1 MDLLHSLHLILASTL
16 SQAYLPAHLTV
27 LWTLRPCM
35 FVTLV
40 SNRTALT
47 VAECSILQGNAQLAS
62 VDVAAFAGLTKLKT
76 M

>member
-1 MDLLHSLHLILASTL
+1 
-16 SQAYLPAHLTV
+16 
-27 LWTLRPCM
+27 M

-47 VAECSILQGNAQLAS
+47 VAECSILQSNEQLAS
-62 VDVAAFAGLTKLKT
+62 VDVDVFAGLTKLKT

>member
-1 MDLLHSLHLILASTL
+1 MDLLHSLHLILVITTL
-16 SQAYLPAHLTV
+16 LVCLLAHLMV

>member
-1 MDLLHSLHLILASTL
+1 
-16 SQAYLPAHLTV
+16 
-27 LWTLRPCM
+27 M

-47 VAECSILQGNAQLAS
+47 VAECSILEGNEQLAS